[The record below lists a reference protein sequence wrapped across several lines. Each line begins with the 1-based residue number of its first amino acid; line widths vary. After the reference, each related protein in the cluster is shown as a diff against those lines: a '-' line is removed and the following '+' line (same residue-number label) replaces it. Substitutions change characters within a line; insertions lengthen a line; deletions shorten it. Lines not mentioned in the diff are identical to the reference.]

1 MDKPPTTILLVEDN
15 QLLAESTSD
24 ILADAG
30 YEVLRVDNGDE
41 AIDFLRHTQV
51 DIIISD
57 IVMPGGLSGL
67 ELVHQVS
74 LLYPVIRILLVTG
87 FGPSLSIPSDLKR
100 RILYKPFG
108 ADALLDAVQRLHQE
122 GASKIE

>member
-30 YEVLRVDNGDE
+30 YEVLQVENGDA
-41 AIDFLRHTQV
+41 AIDFLRHSRV

-74 LLYPVIRILLVTG
+74 LLYPAIRTLLVTG
-87 FGPSLSIPSDLKR
+87 FGPSLSIPSDLKS

-108 ADALLDAVQRLHQE
+108 ADALLDAVQRLHRD
-122 GASKIE
+122 